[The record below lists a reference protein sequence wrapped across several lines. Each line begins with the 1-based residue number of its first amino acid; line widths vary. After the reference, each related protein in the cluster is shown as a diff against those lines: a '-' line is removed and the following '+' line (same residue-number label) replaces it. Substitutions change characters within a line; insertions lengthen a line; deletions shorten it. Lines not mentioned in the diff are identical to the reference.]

1 MPDAT
6 RLLAVPAGI
15 DAATLAARIAGEPR
29 VVLAL
34 IGADADSRAVLAV
47 MQQAVAGACWR
58 PAADHDG
65 DGAFDRAC

>member
-1 MPDAT
+1 
-6 RLLAVPAGI
+6 
-15 DAATLAARIAGEPR
+15 
-29 VVLAL
+29 
-34 IGADADSRAVLAV
+34 